1 MNEVDAFNLLIIGL
15 KEFFDRPNNEIY
27 PLPQNLARATQ
38 ILFQTGQLPP
48 TSWQMLQRWSQ
59 PVQNW
64 WPEGWYVPDSFDMAF
79 GLVCERSLTE
89 ESLSYYYS
97 VLVGKAAITTSYR
110 FEHTQHALDN
120 FRFQRLLNELKA
132 ERETATEAGQQ
143 AIDTVYTQIRRYLI
157 EYPFTTTAAIRQ
169 AFWKSRKIVSIE
181 EISGLYEECSDN
193 TTQWLCHRCGPL
205 YRQNGR
211 LRGMQPT
218 RCNNHEH
225 NTTQTV
231 PWEAGMLRIRP
242 GIHWQVYL
250 PGVPELNLL
259 ADLERIQTT
268 HNHAIRHLTLWPVLD
283 QYDIRIEFSDST
295 AWAVDIKD
303 HRNPVRLA
311 STLTIIPGVGAL
323 TYRAG
328 FYVIPDDRSQSD
340 HTYMRLLGEK
350 AQLPASISILT
361 HSQFVERVTQH
372 AHALS
377 TKRKKA

>member
-1 MNEVDAFNLLIIGL
+1 MIELDAFNLLVIGL
-15 KEFFDRPNNEIY
+15 KEFFDRPNNEPY

-48 TSWQMLQRWSQ
+48 TLWQMLQRWSQ
-59 PVQNW
+59 PVQDW
-64 WPEGWYVPDSFDMAF
+64 WPEGWYIPDNFDPTF
-79 GLVCERSLTE
+79 GLVSERSLTE
-89 ESLSYYYS
+89 ESLSYYYN

-110 FEHTQHALDN
+110 FEHAQHALDN
-120 FRFQRLLNELKA
+120 FRFQRLFNELKA
-132 ERETATEAGQQ
+132 ERETATEVGQQ

-157 EYPFTTTAAIRQ
+157 EHPFTTTAAIRQ

-193 TTQWLCHRCGPL
+193 TTQWLCYRCGPL
-205 YRQNGR
+205 HRQNGH
-211 LRGMQPT
+211 LRGVQPT
-218 RCNNHEH
+218 RCNNHAH
-225 NTTQTV
+225 NTMQTV

-250 PGVPELNLL
+250 PGVPELKLL

-268 HNHAIRHLTLWPVLD
+268 HNHAIRQLTLWPVLD
-283 QYDIRIEFSDST
+283 QYDIRIEFSDGT

-311 STLTIIPGVGAL
+311 STLTILPSVGAL
-323 TYRAG
+323 AYRAG
-328 FYVIPDDRSQSD
+328 FYVIPDDRAQRD
-340 HTYMRLLGEK
+340 QVYMRLLGEK

-361 HSQFVERVTQH
+361 HSQFVERITQY
-372 AHALS
+372 ARALS
-377 TKRKKA
+377 TKRKKP